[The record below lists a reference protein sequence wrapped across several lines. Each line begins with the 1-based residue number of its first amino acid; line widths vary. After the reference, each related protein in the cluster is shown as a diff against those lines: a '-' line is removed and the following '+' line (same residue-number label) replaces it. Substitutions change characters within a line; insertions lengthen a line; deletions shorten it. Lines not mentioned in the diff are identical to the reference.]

1 MASRDPPALRF
12 AADLAVSPA
21 ALLVR
26 AAAQIVSRRVSDEW
40 WASGPYRLAIHRP
53 APRGFAAAPRNFRPI
68 DLENGR
74 HVLAGRFDLA
84 GARMEIGEDDD
95 PWDRP
100 SPTRLFAIALH
111 RYAFAPD
118 LMGTG
123 EPGARELLRLFLGW
137 RELFDRVTPFAWGPD
152 VLARRVFNL
161 ACAGRTVAG
170 VASDLEA
177 GVLAA
182 SLAAQA
188 RHLMSLPKAP
198 AHAAERLTAV
208 AVAGAA
214 LAGPAGEG
222 LLKRGLPRLADAL
235 AEAVLPDGGMKTRSP
250 EAGLELLFDL
260 LTLDDAL
267 LQRGRESPAEVARAI
282 DRLTGGLK
290 FFSLGDGALAGFQ
303 GGEAASPAR
312 VDAAGIHGDDEAKSF
327 GYAPHAGYH
336 RLTGRALQL
345 IVDSA
350 GPAEG
355 PWSIAACAQPG
366 AMELSA
372 GRDRLFVN
380 AGWSPNAAGPQALRL
395 TGAGSTA
402 SLGDASAGQ
411 PLSGLAAKVL
421 GARLAGGPSRV
432 EARRNESEAG
442 LWLEVAHD
450 GWAPRYGVIHERR
463 LFLDPKADEL
473 RGEDRFAPAADARVR
488 GTVVP
493 FAVRFHLHPEVQV
506 SLARDKRSVLL
517 RGPSDR
523 GWWFRN
529 DAREVTL
536 EPSVFFQKGQPKRA
550 VQIVLRGEV
559 REEGGRVRW
568 KLTPVEPDA
577 PVKK

>member
-1 MASRDPPALRF
+1 MASRDPPARRF
-12 AADLAVSPA
+12 AAELAVSPA

-26 AAAQIVSRRVSDEW
+26 AAAQGLRRRVADEW
-40 WASGPYRLAIHRP
+40 WAGGPYRLAIHRP
-53 APRGFAAAPRNFRPI
+53 APRGFAAAPRDFRPI
-68 DLENGR
+68 DPEAGR
-74 HVLAGRFDLA
+74 HTLAGRFDLA
-84 GARMEIGEDDD
+84 GARIEVGEDDD

-118 LMGTG
+118 LLSTG
-123 EPGARELLRLFLGW
+123 EAGAREFLRLFLAW
-137 RELFDRVTPFAWGPD
+137 RELFDRVAPFTWGPE
-152 VLARRVFNL
+152 VLSRRVFNI
-161 ACAGRTVAG
+161 ACAGRAVGAI
-170 VASDLEA
+170 ASDLEA

-188 RHLMSLPKAP
+188 RHLLNLPKAP
-198 AHAAERLTAV
+198 AAMAERLTAV
-208 AVAGAA
+208 AVAGTA
-214 LAGPAGEG
+214 LGGPAGES
-222 LLKRGLPRLADAL
+222 LLKRSLPRLADAL
-235 AEAVLPDGGMKTRSP
+235 TEAVLPDGGVKVRSP

-267 LQRGRESPAEVARAI
+267 LQRGRESPPEVARAI
-282 DRLTGGLK
+282 DRLTGGLR

-303 GGEAASPAR
+303 GGEAASAAR
-312 VDAAGIHGDDEAKSF
+312 VAAASVVGDDEAKTF

-336 RLTGRALQL
+336 RLTGKALKL

-350 GPAEG
+350 APAEG
-355 PWSIAACAQPG
+355 PWSLAACAQPG
-366 AMELSA
+366 AIELSA

-380 AGWSPNAAGPQALRL
+380 AGWSPNAAGPNALRL
-395 TGAGSTA
+395 SGAGTTA
-402 SLGDASAGQ
+402 SLGDASPGQ

-421 GARLAGGPSRV
+421 GHRLAGGPHRV
-432 EARRNESEAG
+432 EARRNESDGG
-442 LWLEVAHD
+442 LWLELAHD
-450 GWAPRYGVIHERR
+450 GWVPRYGLIHERR
-463 LFLDPKADEL
+463 LFLDPRADEL
-473 RGEDRFAPAADARVR
+473 RGEDRFAPAADARAR
-488 GTVVP
+488 GAVVP

-536 EPSVFFQKGQPKRA
+536 EPSVMFQGGQPKRT

-577 PVKK
+577 SVRK